1 MVYEYIQL
9 HEGKVSLE
17 SEEGK
22 GARFIVDIP
31 ADLKR
36 EVQQEASEEIR
47 IASPVMADVVDG
59 AVGVQTFRKIEKTVL
74 VVEDNKDF
82 SHFLSQELGRIYNKV
97 MTEPRHHSK

>member
-36 EVQQEASEEIR
+36 EVQQEASEENR
-47 IASPVMADVVDG
+47 IASPVMADVGVG
-59 AVGVQTFRKIEKTVL
+59 AVGEGDDGKGR
-74 VVEDNKDF
+74 NRR
-82 SHFLSQELGRIYNKV
+82 SHDGRGRD
-97 MTEPRHHSK
+97 PRHHSK